1 MGKSTE
7 EYNYFD
13 IKISIKF
20 TALDKSMKCTQVLF
34 KIHETFTSFTPPEVC
49 LYDCS
54 HHLSWCN
61 LNSFSDFFVMQCHVV
76 MHKTEVNSWR
86 VFEEAKNIIML
97 CYTFTQ
103 LRKAA
108 LHVVIGYIQMGCYLM
123 KWRTLQNAQLS
134 TLFKFIAL
142 FSASACCLKW
152 GSYLSMLE
160 AWLTFISG
168 FQETHLKQ
176 SINSVPN
183 RVAISVERSK
193 I

>member
-1 MGKSTE
+1 
-7 EYNYFD
+7 
-13 IKISIKF
+13 
-20 TALDKSMKCTQVLF
+20 
-34 KIHETFTSFTPPEVC
+34 
-49 LYDCS
+49 
-54 HHLSWCN
+54 
-61 LNSFSDFFVMQCHVV
+61 MQCHVV

-97 CYTFTQ
+97 CYIFTQ

-108 LHVVIGYIQMGCYLM
+108 LHVVMF
-123 KWRTLQNAQLS
+123 KWDFIFDEVEDTSKMAKQNTQLS
-134 TLFKFIAL
+134 TLYKFIAH
-142 FSASACCLKW
+142 FSSGACCLKW

-183 RVAISVERSK
+183 RVAISVEQSK